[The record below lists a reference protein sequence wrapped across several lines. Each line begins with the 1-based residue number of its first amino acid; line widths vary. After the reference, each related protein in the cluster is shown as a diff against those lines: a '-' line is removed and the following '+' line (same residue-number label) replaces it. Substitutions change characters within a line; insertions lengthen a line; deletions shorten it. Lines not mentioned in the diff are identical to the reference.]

1 MQIFCVKNFI
11 IFVKI
16 FLMQLFYNP
25 NLTPENQFFTFDKEE
40 SKHIIRVL
48 RKDIGNVLMVTNGN
62 GYLFTSK
69 ITEATE
75 KKCVVSIVN
84 HELQPK
90 PQNNLHIAIA
100 PTKMNDRIEWFLE
113 KATEIGVSE
122 ITFLHCKRSERAF
135 INRERFEKIVIAAAK
150 QSLQF
155 YFPKIND
162 FEKFDVF
169 IKNNLDKNK
178 CIAHCEEK
186 QKISFKDTL
195 NTIENTTILIGP
207 EGDFTPQE
215 IELAF
220 SNNFKPVTLGKNR
233 LRTETAGVMAAAMFA
248 MES

>member
-1 MQIFCVKNFI
+1 
-11 IFVKI
+11 
-16 FLMQLFYNP
+16 MQLFYNP
-25 NLTPENQFFTFDKEE
+25 NLTLENQFFTFDKEE

-48 RKDIGNVLMVTNGN
+48 RKDIGDVLMVTNGN

-113 KATEIGVSE
+113 KATEIGVTE
-122 ITFLHCKRSERAF
+122 ITFLHCKRSERTL
-135 INRERFEKIVIAAAK
+135 INLERFEKIVIAAAK
-150 QSLQF
+150 QSLHY

-162 FEKFDVF
+162 IEKLDTF
-169 IKNNLDKNK
+169 IKNNKDKNK
-178 CIAHCEEK
+178 CIAHCIEN
-186 QKISFKDTL
+186 QRLSFKNVVKNQL
-195 NTIENTTILIGP
+195 NTTILIGP

-215 IELAF
+215 IEMALSF
-220 SNNFKPVTLGKNR
+220 NFIPVTLGTNR
-233 LRTETAGVMAAAMFA
+233 LRTETAGVMAAAIF
-248 MES
+248 EIHN